1 MDPITQG
8 LLGASLAQS
17 VSKKQH
23 IIVGGI
29 IGFLSGMAPDL
40 DVLIRSSSDPLLFLE
55 YHRQF
60 THSLLFIPIG
70 SLLCAVVLHP
80 IIGKRWRLTFKQSSL
95 FCLLGFGTHALLD
108 ACTSYGTQLLWPLSD
123 ERYAWNLVSVIDP
136 LFTLLFLALVFTASL
151 KRTPWIARVALIWAV
166 AYPTLGL
173 IQRERAESAAWLL
186 AQQRQHQ
193 PVRLF
198 TKPSFGNIVV
208 WKSVYETNEAFYV
221 DAIRAGRSTRIYEG
235 EFVPKLNIEQDL
247 AWLEKDSQQAKDI
260 TRFSRFSDG
269 YLAQDNSD
277 PMAIF
282 DVRYSMIPNQI
293 EPMWSIRLSKQQT
306 SIEHVEYITHRNNNK
321 ESREQM
327 LDMLLNK

>member
-29 IGFLSGMAPDL
+29 IGYLSGMAPDL

-70 SLLCAVVLHP
+70 SLLCAVTLHP
-80 IIGKRWRLTFKQSSL
+80 IIGRRWKLSFKQSSL

-108 ACTSYGTQLLWPLSD
+108 ACTSYGTQLLWPLSY

-136 LFTLLFLALVFTASL
+136 LFSLLLLVLVFTASL

-198 TKPSFGNIVV
+198 TKPSFGNLVV

-235 EFVPKLNIEQDL
+235 ESVPKLDIEQDF
-247 AWLEKDSQQAKDI
+247 AWLEKDSQQAKDV
-260 TRFSRFSDG
+260 TRFSHFSDG
-269 YLAQDNSD
+269 YLTQDNSD
-277 PMAIF
+277 PMVIF

-293 EPMWSIRLSKQQT
+293 EPMWSIRLSKQRA
-306 SIEHVEYITHRNNNK
+306 SESHVEYVTHRNNTK
-321 ESREQM
+321 ESRKQM
-327 LDMLLNK
+327 LKMLLDK